1 MYLPSG
7 KVSGLMNPSSK
18 IFYKNIGNKTKYL
31 SPLNNYA
38 FHKNDAYIFFFTDQF
53 PKWKLKANDNIHIA
67 SLR

>member
-1 MYLPSG
+1 MS
-7 KVSGLMNPSSK
+7 
-18 IFYKNIGNKTKYL
+18 
-31 SPLNNYA
+31 